1 MEKKMTSNAIDK
13 ELENTVFL
21 IAPAQ
26 FSVVRIIILFTN
38 SQIQYKILHIL
49 SCTCFF
55 FYCFCRISQNSID
68 CVVLV
73 EVHDLYCI

>member
-55 FYCFCRISQNSID
+55 STAFAGFRKILLIAWS
-68 CVVLV
+68 L
-73 EVHDLYCI
+73 